1 MLIKQ
6 RVPFTCEPYPAAI
19 NMPDAK
25 LIVTERIL
33 CPPLHAVSNGIFRKS
48 TQT

>member
-1 MLIKQ
+1 
-6 RVPFTCEPYPAAI
+6 
-19 NMPDAK
+19 MPDAK